1 MCILDNIVNLDQEF
15 KTYFMTKVLNII
27 KSDIKKAIELKI
39 FKEKLSFI
47 EDNCEIISS
56 IRNEKI
62 STNHPDINIPS
73 YCFYTC
79 YDIIDE
85 FKKNKTYPP
94 EVSWLYLYRIINI
107 PHYQQENDYD
117 NINYNL
123 NNNYINYTSDEE
135 EYYDSY

>member
-1 MCILDNIVNLDQEF
+1 MNNF
-15 KTYFMTKVLNII
+15 R
-27 KSDIKKAIELKI
+27 
-39 FKEKLSFI
+39 
-47 EDNCEIISS
+47 
-56 IRNEKI
+56 IRNEQL
-62 STNHPDINIPS
+62 SANHPDVNIPS
-73 YCFYTC
+73 YCFYTY

-117 NINYNL
+117 YDNINYNL